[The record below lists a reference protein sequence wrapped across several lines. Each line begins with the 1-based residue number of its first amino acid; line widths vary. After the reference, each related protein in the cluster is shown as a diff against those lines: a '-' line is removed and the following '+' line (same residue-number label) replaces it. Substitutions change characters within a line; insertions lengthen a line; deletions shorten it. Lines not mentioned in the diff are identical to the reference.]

1 MARKPQK
8 KRPQYYD
15 SQLQPSSQLQAF
27 GAVPISGHTVALVF
41 RLSRPRTW
49 TFPAASFLLG
59 YILTAGWNVT
69 QLGIGLIIASF
80 VTAATNIV
88 NAYADRKEDV
98 VNQPRRV
105 FWLDQMGQKATIGA
119 VIVFYGFSAA
129 LSIYLGL
136 AYMIVLAFG
145 IFNSAFYSLPPLRFK
160 AHPLSSLISFS
171 GAVGLAFLA
180 GTSVTGHVN
189 LLNPVLWLVTYF
201 MFTYGTVK
209 NLPDYSGD
217 KKAGTKTTATVFG
230 NIRRAVKFTTIILI
244 SPYVFLVGLT
254 VTGFLPAIYYA
265 ELILT
270 PLLIFILHNMW
281 TARSSEGFEKM
292 HTYGFFYA
300 ISFLLFT
307 LVVSSPSLKSLGVV
321 VSAFLWTLLVSRIH
335 IDSRIESR
343 DWEHNSNPQQGS
355 A

>member
-1 MARKPQK
+1 MVEHVAHRK
-8 KRPQYYD
+8 KRQYDPMSPPQF
-15 SQLQPSSQLQAF
+15 PAF
-27 GAVPISGHTVALVF
+27 GTVPILPHTFQIVL

-49 TFPAASFLLG
+49 TFAASSFILG
-59 YILTAGWNVT
+59 YTIAGGSSLFQMAV
-69 QLGIGLIIASF
+69 GLAVAGL
-80 VTAATNIV
+80 VTAATNVV
-88 NAYADRKEDV
+88 NAFADRKEDA

-105 FWLDQMGQKATIGA
+105 FWIDQIGLPGTITSLLILYGMA
-119 VIVFYGFSAA
+119 VAA
-129 LSIYLGL
+129 SVLLGPL
-136 AYMIVLAFG
+136 FMLVLAVG
-145 IFNSAFYSLPPLRFK
+145 IFNSIFYSVRPLRFK
-160 AHPLSSLISFS
+160 ARPLASLVSFS
-171 GAVGLAFLA
+171 GAVGLSFLSGVA
-180 GTSVTGHVN
+180 VMGSVN
-189 LLNPVLWLVTYF
+189 LLNPIFLLLTYF

-254 VTGFLPAIYYA
+254 ITGFLPAIYYA

-321 VSAFLWTLLVSRIH
+321 ISAFLWTLLVSRIH

-343 DWEHNSNPQQGS
+343 DWEHSSHSQRS
-355 A
+355 CV